1 LAYLL
6 CAVTVVAGVL
16 VYAFQNE
23 RDAAVTAAERTE
35 SAVSALTAML
45 DQETGMRGF
54 LLNGQEEFLEPYVVG
69 RDAYERARTQ
79 VHSAAAGDPDSMRL
93 AEAEDVQAR
102 SWQALAVQRIAD
114 RRRTGAT
121 AARTP
126 VQLQQAL
133 GNKQKMDAFRTAN
146 AELRV
151 RLNQRRDASLRL
163 GSVLA
168 TLAIV
173 CLAALLALFGFLRM
187 QLTGR
192 RQLADREK
200 EIAYGVRQRQFADL
214 IQAVDSED
222 EAHELVQRHL
232 ERSLPGARATVL
244 TRNNSDNRLQPATEL
259 EVGSVLNETLADAD
273 PRACLAIRLGRAH
286 QDGAGTDQLISC
298 KLCSR
303 LPGTTT
309 CQPLLVAGKVIGS
322 VLIEQPQPPNEAEWR
337 SVADTVAQ
345 AAPVLANLKTIA
357 IAESRA
363 STDLLTGLPNRRA
376 MQDTLQR
383 MAAHAG
389 RAVQPLAAIAFDLD
403 RFKTINDSHGHETGD
418 AALSAVGEC
427 LRENIRASD
436 FAARVG
442 GEEFLVLAPDTDL
455 AGAVHLAEK
464 LRDALTREEIP
475 HLPRSLTA
483 SFGVAVIPDHAATAE
498 VLLRAADRACYL
510 AKDHGRNRV
519 ETATNE
525 ATTTKTTPLTAAQAA
540 PLV

>member
-1 LAYLL
+1 
-6 CAVTVVAGVL
+6 
-16 VYAFQNE
+16 
-23 RDAAVTAAERTE
+23 
-35 SAVSALTAML
+35 
-45 DQETGMRGF
+45 
-54 LLNGQEEFLEPYVVG
+54 
-69 RDAYERARTQ
+69 
-79 VHSAAAGDPDSMRL
+79 
-93 AEAEDVQAR
+93 
-102 SWQALAVQRIAD
+102 
-114 RRRTGAT
+114 
-121 AARTP
+121 
-126 VQLQQAL
+126 
-133 GNKQKMDAFRTAN
+133 
-146 AELRV
+146 
-151 RLNQRRDASLRL
+151 
-163 GSVLA
+163 
-168 TLAIV
+168 
-173 CLAALLALFGFLRM
+173 
-187 QLTGR
+187 
-192 RQLADREK
+192 
-200 EIAYGVRQRQFADL
+200 
-214 IQAVDSED
+214 
-222 EAHELVQRHL
+222 
-232 ERSLPGARATVL
+232 
-244 TRNNSDNRLQPATEL
+244 
-259 EVGSVLNETLADAD
+259 
-273 PRACLAIRLGRAH
+273 
-286 QDGAGTDQLISC
+286 
-298 KLCSR
+298 
-303 LPGTTT
+303 
-309 CQPLLVAGKVIGS
+309 
-322 VLIEQPQPPNEAEWR
+322 
-337 SVADTVAQ
+337 
-345 AAPVLANLKTIA
+345 
-357 IAESRA
+357 
-363 STDLLTGLPNRRA
+363 

>member
-1 LAYLL
+1 
-6 CAVTVVAGVL
+6 
-16 VYAFQNE
+16 
-23 RDAAVTAAERTE
+23 
-35 SAVSALTAML
+35 
-45 DQETGMRGF
+45 MRGF
-54 LLNGQEEFLEPYVVG
+54 LLNGQEEFLEPYVAG
-69 RDAYERARTQ
+69 RDAYGQARAQ
-79 VHSAAAGDPDSMRL
+79 VQSAAAGDPASMRL
-93 AEAEDVQAR
+93 AKAEDVQAR
-102 SWQALAVQRIAD
+102 SWQALAAVRIAA
-114 RRRTGAT
+114 RRHDGAT
-121 AARTP
+121 AVRTP
-126 VQLQQAL
+126 LQLRQAL
-133 GNKQKMDAFRTAN
+133 SSKQKMDAFRAAN
-146 AELRV
+146 TELRA
-151 RLNQRRDASLRL
+151 RLDQRRDASLRL
-163 GSVLA
+163 RGLA
-168 TLAIV
+168 GTIGIL
-173 CLAALLALFGFLRM
+173 CLGALLALAGFLRM

-232 ERSLPGARATVL
+232 QRSLPHGRATVL

-259 EVGSVLNETLADAD
+259 EATSVLTETLADAD
-273 PRACLAIRLGRAH
+273 PRDCLAIRLGRAH

-298 KLCSR
+298 PLCSR

-322 VLIEQPQPPNEAEWR
+322 VLIEQPHAPNEDEQR

-357 IAESRA
+357 IAENRA
-363 STDLLTGLPNRRA
+363 STDALTGLPNRRA

-389 RAVQPLAAIAFDLD
+389 RAAQPLAAIAFDLD

-427 LRENIRASD
+427 LRESMRASD
-436 FAARVG
+436 FAARIG

-455 AGAVHLAEK
+455 PGAVRLAEK
-464 LRDALTREEIP
+464 LREALTREEIP
-475 HLPRSLTA
+475 HLARPLTA

-498 VLLRAADRACYL
+498 ALLRAADRACYL

-519 ETATNE
+519 ETATND
-525 ATTTKTTPLTAAQAA
+525 ASMTTTTPTAAQAA
-540 PLV
+540 PLA